1 MKLIESSVEI
11 LPQEEGLLGA
21 YKQCEIAGRTAYKS
35 LDKMTD
41 TSAKRFVEAM
51 CKSNHGAVLEHGT
64 IYLYFSYCSP
74 MNDAN
79 YTKLVNIRLFYE
91 RNPYSRVVIRT
102 EDNYKMDVHITT
114 NCRVIFEH
122 DRNDDLQYL
131 CEPTKHHE
139 RRITTR
145 FICSRSIAQEIT
157 RHRTMSFLMESQRY
171 VAYNKDKFGSEITYI
186 IPEWVKDRTF
196 YVADCIDPLTN
207 TSNSYILDEPT
218 LIDTIRI
225 HMLALDR
232 ATNCWWESLKKAEE
246 DYMYLLTDECGLKAE
261 EARGV
266 LPNDC
271 KTELVMT
278 GFISDYQH
286 FFDLR
291 SKGTTGKPHPDIK
304 VLADYLLLQFTEAKL
319 I

>member
-21 YKQCEIAGRTAYKS
+21 YKQCEIAGRTAYRS
-35 LDKMTD
+35 LDKMTND
-41 TSAKRFVEAM
+41 SAKRFVEAM

-64 IYLYFSYCSP
+64 IYLHFSYCSP

-91 RNPYSRVVIRT
+91 KNPYSKVVIRT
-102 EDNYKMDVHITT
+102 EDNYKIDVYITT
-114 NCRVIFEH
+114 NCRIIFEYN
-122 DRNDDLQYL
+122 RNDDLKYL
-131 CEPTKHHE
+131 CEPTKHHAK
-139 RRITTR
+139 RVTTR

-157 RHRTMSFLMESQRY
+157 RHRKMSFLMESQRY
-171 VAYNKDKFGSEITYI
+171 VAYNKDKFGGEITYI
-186 IPEWVKDRTF
+186 IPEWVKTRTF

-207 TSNSYILDEPT
+207 TSNSYILDENT
-218 LIDTIRI
+218 IVDTIRI

-232 ATNCWWESLKKAEE
+232 AVNCWWESLKKAEE

-304 VLADYLLLQFTEAKL
+304 VLADDLLLQFTESKL